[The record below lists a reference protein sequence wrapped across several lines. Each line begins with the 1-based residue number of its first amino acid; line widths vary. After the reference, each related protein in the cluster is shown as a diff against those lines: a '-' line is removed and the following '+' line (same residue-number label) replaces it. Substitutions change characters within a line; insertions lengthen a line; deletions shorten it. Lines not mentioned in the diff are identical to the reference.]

1 MAGALGPSGPDLT
14 PPAAGDEAPPVAA
27 LPSDLARIPFYPLV
41 HLLLG
46 ARDQAA
52 PGGTGP
58 PSREALRFRAA
69 ASLAFAPGDVAEVE
83 EIEERPDPWEP
94 PRKLHRI
101 TVNFLGLYGPSSPLP
116 NHVTE
121 EILQGGAEAAAV
133 RDFLDLFNHRLISFV
148 YRGWE
153 RVRPYLRHEP
163 DLPDDWTRRFLA
175 FLGLG
180 TEGASAAMPV
190 DPARLLRTAGLFAS
204 LHRSAAGLESLLRD
218 LLPGIPVTV
227 DSCVHRE
234 VRMPPEAQSCLGRR
248 GRLGD
253 DARIGEILHDGAG
266 AFRVVLGPLTLEQ
279 YRALLPE
286 GETLA
291 LVVAAVRF
299 YAPDALV
306 FTLRLRLPAEKTVP
320 LRLQPSAG
328 LPLGRLSWLGSPRE
342 GMEHL
347 DLRPRD
353 LDPLTT
359 GARAA

>member
-1 MAGALGPSGPDLT
+1 MAGTLGPSGPDLT
-14 PPAAGDEAPPVAA
+14 PPAADGDLPPMAA

-58 PSREALRFRAA
+58 PSREAIRFRAA
-69 ASLAFAPGDVAEVE
+69 ASLAFAPGDIAEVE
-83 EIEERPDPWEP
+83 EIEEPPAPWEP
-94 PRKLHRI
+94 PRRLHRI

-121 EILQGGAEAAAV
+121 E
-133 RDFLDLFNHRLISFV
+133 
-148 YRGWE
+148 
-153 RVRPYLRHEP
+153 
-163 DLPDDWTRRFLA
+163 
-175 FLGLG
+175 
-180 TEGASAAMPV
+180 TEGAAAAMPV
-190 DPARLLRTAGLFAS
+190 DPARLLRAAGLFAS

-234 VRMPPEAQSCLGRR
+234 VRMPLEARSCLGRR

-266 AFRVVLGPLTLEQ
+266 AFRVVLGPLSLEQ

-286 GETLA
+286 GGTLA

-306 FTLRLRLPAEKTVP
+306 FTLRLRLPAEETVP

-353 LDPLTT
+353 LDPMPT